1 MRTKQVRNICL
12 QKKLD
17 TDEEFGEIEDNW
29 CFWKT
34 VQERDTI
41 DGKIV
46 KTNEDGGAQEN
57 GHKRKTKLL

>member
-1 MRTKQVRNICL
+1 MST
-12 QKKLD
+12 KKLD
-17 TDEEFGEIEDNW
+17 TDEEFGEIEGNW

-41 DGKIV
+41 DGKIIE
-46 KTNEDGGAQEN
+46 TNEDGGVQEN